1 MEVHMK
7 INSVVLS
14 LVALVSLTLS
24 PAARADHTVL
34 SCKVE
39 GVYGVEAE
47 KLNIR
52 SENGQCWS
60 DCQMKIDFGSQLQ
73 AQVSVSKGG
82 SELRIELL
90 KGWNVNDYG
99 VKSVVAQ
106 GSSTLMSC
114 WGAALVE
121 NTSRRIE
128 CQYCWID

>member
-1 MEVHMK
+1 MK
-7 INSVVLS
+7 NILALVLG
-14 LVALVSLTLS
+14 LVAW
-24 PAARADHTVL
+24 AAFADHTVL

-52 SENGQCWS
+52 SENEQCWS
-60 DCQMKIDFGSQLQ
+60 DCKMKIDLGSQLQ

-90 KGWNVNDYG
+90 KGWNVDDYG